1 MGGVLMKVQLLS
13 FMSVILLPVLSAC
26 SSSEDRDRKAFIEK
40 CMYPNKAIKTAVYTE
55 KSCTCYYD
63 TIRKAYGKPFFNKPI
78 TTEAEQK
85 RMNYARGY
93 TLGACG
99 GLK

>member
-1 MGGVLMKVQLLS
+1 MKVQLLS

-63 TIRKAYGKPFFNKPI
+63 NRWCFKKY
-78 TTEAEQK
+78 AETKQVEF
-85 RMNYARGY
+85 
-93 TLGACG
+93 
-99 GLK
+99 